1 MTGKITVVINTYNE
15 EAHIERAI
23 KSVSWADEIL
33 VCDMHSEDNTA
44 VLAKKLGAVVF
55 FHKKTGFVEPARNF
69 AISKASHEWILVV
82 DADEEVP
89 DSLQDKLKDIIK
101 KNGVVTHV
109 EVPRKNLIFGKW
121 MKAAGWW
128 PDYNIRFFK
137 KDSVI
142 WSNKIH
148 SKPKT
153 VGQGLT
159 LSAEE
164 RYAITHHHYSNV
176 SQFIARMNRY
186 TDVQARE
193 MRNDGYQFD
202 WKDVIKKPMGE
213 FMSRYFAHRGF
224 DDGLHGLALSLLQ
237 AFSHLVM
244 MLKVWEASQ
253 FEKKQL
259 GYQDVVNL
267 MKTQGEELHYWFKY
281 SNLSKN
287 PIKRTLQK
295 IKNKLSK

>member
-1 MTGKITVVINTYNE
+1 MVGKISVIINTYNE
-15 EAHIERAI
+15 EAHIERAM
-23 KSVSWADEIL
+23 KSVAWADEII
-33 VCDMHSEDNTA
+33 VCDMYSEDNTA
-44 VLAKKLGAVVF
+44 VIAKKLGATILL
-55 FHKKTGFVEPARNF
+55 HKRTGFVEPARNF
-69 AISKASHEWILVV
+69 AISKASHEWVLVL
-82 DADEEVP
+82 DADEEIP
-89 DSLQDKLKDIIK
+89 DTLEDKLKDIIK

-109 EVPRKNLIFGKW
+109 EIPRKNLIFGKW

-128 PDYNIRFFK
+128 PDYNTRFFK
-137 KDSVI
+137 KDSVT

-164 RYAITHHHYSNV
+164 RWAIAHHHYSSV

-186 TDVQARE
+186 TDIQARE
-193 MRNDGYQFD
+193 MRNDGYKFD
-202 WKDVIKKPMGE
+202 WMDVIKKPVGE

-224 DDGLHGLALSLLQ
+224 EDGLHGLALSLLQ

-244 MLKVWEASQ
+244 MLKVWEAEK
-253 FEKKQL
+253 FEEKRP
-259 GYQDVVNL
+259 GYEEVVSL
-267 MKTQGEELHYWFKY
+267 MKAQGNELSYWFKY

-287 PIKRTLQK
+287 PLKRTLQK
-295 IKNKLSK
+295 IKNKLSD

>member
-1 MTGKITVVINTYNE
+1 MVGKISVVINTYNE

-23 KSVSWADEIL
+23 KSVGWADEIL

-44 VLAKKLGAVVF
+44 VIAKKLGATVF
-55 FHKKTGFVEPARNF
+55 FHKKVGFVEPARNF
-69 AISKASHEWILVV
+69 AISKATHEWILVL
-82 DADEEVP
+82 DADEEIP
-89 DSLQDKLKDIIK
+89 DSLEEKLKDVIK
-101 KNGVVTHV
+101 KAGVVTHV
-109 EVPRKNLIFGKW
+109 EVPRKNLIFDKW

-137 KDSVI
+137 KDSVT

-153 VGQGLT
+153 IGQGLT
-159 LSAEE
+159 LPAEE
-164 RYAITHHHYSNV
+164 RYGIIHHHYSTV

-202 WKDVIKKPMGE
+202 WSEVIKKPVGE

-224 DDGLHGLALSLLQ
+224 EDGLHGLSLSLLQ

-244 MLKVWEASQ
+244 MLKVWEAQ
-253 FEKKQL
+253 KFEEKKP
-259 GYQDVVNL
+259 GYEEVVTL
-267 MKTQGEELHYWFKY
+267 MKNQGNELSYWFKY

-287 PIKRTLQK
+287 PLKRTLQK
-295 IKNKLSK
+295 VKNKLF